1 MEMESG
7 EETDEGEGIQRGN
20 QRARRST
27 EMEFDGGGEREAGL
41 GLGASGGKTW
51 EGKYIE
57 RIFQKNPFN

>member
-7 EETDEGEGIQRGN
+7 EETDGGEGI